1 MRNTQN
7 EQVENVFK
15 VAKRIGITMLCCVPF
30 LIAFGYLTRKVITS
44 NALQIL
50 CFVLIMGVAVLVEEI
65 VARKREKAKK
75 EKQVENKDVFK

>member
-7 EQVENVFK
+7 EQVEHAFK
-15 VAKRIGITMLCCVPF
+15 VAKRIGITMLCCIPV
-30 LIAFGYLTRKVITS
+30 LIAFGYLTRKVITK
-44 NALQIL
+44 NWLQIL
-50 CFVLIMGVAVLVEEI
+50 CFVGIMAVVVLVEEI